1 LNHVQAAQS
10 TLEGLIAAYANI
22 LILPGR
28 TTAPRSEAPARYAG
42 FLLTDFVSALRH
54 SLPTRSKPWAVQL
67 DFSRCYRRYEA
78 VGIR

>member
-1 LNHVQAAQS
+1 VQAAPS

-22 LILPGR
+22 LILLGR

-78 VGIR
+78 VGIP